1 MSITNHYPPLTKKEF
16 DSIKT
21 EENSVKVQNILLS
34 SVESR
39 LNYVFNYLCSIIGHK
54 AQWFDFY
61 TKKTSQT
68 SKTPPFTYDVKNN
81 KITMNV
87 DIEPA
92 TYKGETINLILK
104 EIPSKFIYEEINDAE
119 INQLIAEEKERI
131 DEVYFQK
138 NKNKIQQK
146 LNRAEL
152 VKSIQK
158 KLTKEE
164 LSIISFKSE
173 KE

>member
-1 MSITNHYPPLTKKEF
+1 MSITNYCPPLTKEEY

-39 LNYVFNYLCSIIGHK
+39 LIYVFNYLCSIIGHK

-61 TKKTSQT
+61 TKKTSQI
-68 SKTPPFTYDVKNN
+68 SKIPPFTYDVKNN

-104 EIPSKFIYEEINDAE
+104 
-119 INQLIAEEKERI
+119 
-131 DEVYFQK
+131 
-138 NKNKIQQK
+138 
-146 LNRAEL
+146 
-152 VKSIQK
+152 
-158 KLTKEE
+158 
-164 LSIISFKSE
+164 
-173 KE
+173 